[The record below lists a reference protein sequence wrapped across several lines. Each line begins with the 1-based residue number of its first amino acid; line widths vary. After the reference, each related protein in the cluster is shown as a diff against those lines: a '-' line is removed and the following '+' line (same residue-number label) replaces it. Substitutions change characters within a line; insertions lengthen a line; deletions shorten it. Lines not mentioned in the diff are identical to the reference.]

1 MKFIRFLQKESGF
14 AGRKIAL
21 VTLLGGSVSGLI
33 VTVILGAASKA
44 TDKETSF
51 RYLLLFGVALAAILV
66 AKRYSLRATNL
77 LTESIVER
85 LRLRI
90 TDKIRRADLL
100 FFERAGSTQFF
111 SLLTKEAQTIS
122 STAGVAINAA
132 SSLVMLVVSFCF
144 IAYLSVPA
152 FVLTLLAIGTGVI
165 AYRVSLAAAEPQMRE
180 TLRVENTFFDLIQ
193 HLLSG
198 FKELKMNATKNR
210 DLYNGHLHPLAED
223 LRTRKVATNNL
234 FVTTT
239 IIMHGAF
246 YALLGVTIF
255 LLPRLSH
262 TDPAVVMKISAV
274 ILFTFGP
281 LLEVIGVIPFV
292 AQAGAAIHALETMEQ
307 TLDAELSGTSPIN
320 FGETPAPWPFR
331 EIEARDMVFA
341 YPDEAGVPGY
351 TVGPINFTLRAGEIV
366 FLMGGNGSGK
376 STFLKLF
383 TGLYRPRAG
392 MLLVDGKPVTPA
404 LLPRFRNMF
413 SILFTDFHLFDRL
426 YGLPEIDDA
435 RLNRLLADMD
445 LANKTSYYEGRFSHL
460 QLSTGQRKRLA
471 LIVAILEQK
480 PLLVCDEWA
489 ADQDPQFRR
498 QFYEVILPE
507 LKRQGQTIVA
517 ATHDEH
523 YFHTADRR
531 LKMEDGRIALVESA
545 GH

>member
-1 MKFIRFLQKESGF
+1 MEFIRFLQKESGP

-21 VTLLGGSVSGLI
+21 VTLLGGSISGLI
-33 VTVILGAASKA
+33 VTVILGAAAKT
-44 TDKETSF
+44 TDKGTSL
-51 RYLLLFGVALAAILV
+51 RYLLLFTVALAAILA

-100 FFERAGSTQFF
+100 FFERAGSSQFF
-111 SLLTKEAQTIS
+111 SLLTKESQTIS
-122 STAGVAINAA
+122 STAGVAINAS

-144 IAYLSVPA
+144 IAYLSIAA
-152 FVLTLLAIGTGVI
+152 FILALLAIGVGVI
-165 AYRVSLAAAEPQMRE
+165 AYRISLEAAEPQMRE
-180 TLRVENTFFDLIQ
+180 TLRVENTFFEHIQ

-198 FKELKMNATKNR
+198 FKELKMSAVKNR
-210 DLYNGHLHPLAED
+210 AFYEGRLHPLAGD
-223 LRTRKVATNNL
+223 LRTRRVGTNNL

-239 IIMHGAF
+239 LIMHGAF

-255 LLPRLSH
+255 LLPRL
-262 TDPAVVMKISAV
+262 TTIDNGVVMKISAV

-292 AQAGAAIHALETMEQ
+292 AQASAAIHAIETMER
-307 TLDAELSGTSPIN
+307 TLDAELSGAIPVN
-320 FGETPAPWPFR
+320 FGETPAPWSFR
-331 EIEARDMVFA
+331 EIEARDLVFT
-341 YPDEAGVPGY
+341 YPEEAGVPGY
-351 TVGPINFTLRAGEIV
+351 TVGPLNFTLRAGEIV

-376 STFLKLF
+376 STLLKLF
-383 TGLYRPRAG
+383 TGLYRARSG
-392 MLLVDGKPVTPA
+392 QLLVDGQPVTPA
-404 LLPRFRNMF
+404 ALPRYRNMF
-413 SILFTDFHLFDRL
+413 SIIFTDFHLFDQL
-426 YGLPEIDDA
+426 YGLSEIDDA
-435 RLNRLLADMD
+435 QLNRHLADMD

-480 PLLVCDEWA
+480 PLLVCDELA

-507 LKRQGQTIVA
+507 LKRQGRTIFA

-523 YFHTADRR
+523 YFHVADRR
-531 LKMEDGRIALVESA
+531 LKMEDGQISVVESSLN
-545 GH
+545 